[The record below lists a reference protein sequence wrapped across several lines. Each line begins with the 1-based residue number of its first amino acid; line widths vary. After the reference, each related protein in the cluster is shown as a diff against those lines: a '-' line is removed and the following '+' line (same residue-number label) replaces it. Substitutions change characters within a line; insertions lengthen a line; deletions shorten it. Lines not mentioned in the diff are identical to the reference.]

1 MVFADQRELSKIQSG
16 LPNRDVQ
23 LCNPDILIKNIR
35 NNKLPL
41 LGREEH
47 WGLKTNHHPEI

>member
-1 MVFADQRELSKIQSG
+1 MVFADQRELSKNQSG